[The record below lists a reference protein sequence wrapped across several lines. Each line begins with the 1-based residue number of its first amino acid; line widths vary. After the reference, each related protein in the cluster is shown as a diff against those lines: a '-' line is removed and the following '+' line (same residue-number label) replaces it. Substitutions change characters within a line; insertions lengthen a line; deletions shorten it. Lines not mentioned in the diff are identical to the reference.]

1 MLELEYT
8 YTEQPS
14 GWLVGRL
21 DMYPNCPTQGKD
33 VAELEVMLADIYAIM
48 QDEKGIRAEMEAIRQ
63 RKQAREHRGV
73 LKISSKAPA

>member
-21 DMYPNCPTQGKD
+21 DMYPNYPTQGKD
-33 VAELEVMLADIYAIM
+33 AAELEVMLADIYAIM
-48 QDEKGIRAEMEAIRQ
+48 QDEKVIRVFSHAFSENANLRSLFVT
-63 RKQAREHRGV
+63 K
-73 LKISSKAPA
+73 